1 MVINPSPIALPVQNA
16 NLTTESARN
25 DVRLQERIP
34 ETKATSES
42 VNLKPSTEDSSS
54 TARAETRNGEALTER
69 AVQDRSEQQ
78 SGRDGSGREQPGQ
91 ESSGQKQSAQ
101 EQGSREESGGDKQQ
115 SPQQQAQE
123 RQEIQQ
129 LQITDRE
136 VRAHEAAHTN
146 VGGQYAGA
154 ASFSFERGPDGKR
167 YAVSG
172 EVPIDL
178 SRVNGDPAAT
188 IDKMK
193 QVRQAALAPV
203 DPSTQDVQIATKAA
217 AIEAEARAELQA
229 MRREQASGD
238 SSGANTESDKPGRP
252 NQNDSP
258 SADVDPRAQFEL
270 RLKGLGV
277 IDSPDQGTLLS
288 VSA

>member
-42 VNLKPSTEDSSS
+42 VNLKPSNEDSSS

-91 ESSGQKQSAQ
+91 ESSGQKQSA
-101 EQGSREESGGDKQQ
+101 GDKQQ
-115 SPQQQAQE
+115 NPQQQAQE

-129 LQITDRE
+129 LQTTDRE

>member
-34 ETKATSES
+34 ETKASSES
-42 VNLKPSTEDSSS
+42 VNLKPSTEESSSS
-54 TARAETRNGEALTER
+54 TRTDPRNAETLTDR
-69 AVQDRSEQQ
+69 AVQERSEQQ
-78 SGRDGSGREQPGQ
+78 SGREGSGREQ
-91 ESSGQKQSAQ
+91 SGQNQSAS
-101 EQGSREESGGDKQQ
+101 EQGRNEQTRGNEQ
-115 SPQQQAQE
+115 STPQQQAEE

-129 LQITDRE
+129 LQIRDRE
-136 VRAHEAAHTN
+136 VRSHEAAHSN

-154 ASFSFERGPDGKR
+154 ASFTFERGPDGKR

-188 IDKMK
+188 IEKMK

-217 AIEAEARAELQA
+217 AIEAEARAELLALQ
-229 MRREQASGD
+229 REASQEQTSTD
-238 SSGANTESDKPGRP
+238 SQSSRAGS
-252 NQNDSP
+252 S
-258 SADVDPRAQFEL
+258 SATVDPRAQFEQ

-277 IDSPDQGTLLS
+277 IDAPDQGALLS
-288 VSA
+288 VST